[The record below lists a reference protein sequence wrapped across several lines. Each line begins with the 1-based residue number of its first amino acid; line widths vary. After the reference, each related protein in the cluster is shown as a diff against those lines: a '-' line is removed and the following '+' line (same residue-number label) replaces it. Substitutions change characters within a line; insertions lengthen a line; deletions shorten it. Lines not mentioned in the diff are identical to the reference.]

1 MTEPSTPAPAA
12 PPAGEPPAEPAPAGP
27 PPARP
32 VLHLG
37 QGLLMGSADIIPGVS
52 GGTVALIVGIY
63 ERLIEAVRAVTHVP
77 VAVLKGGPSRLRAAL
92 LAVEWRFVL
101 PLGIGVV
108 IAIGVG
114 AQFIPELMAAYPEES
129 RALFFGLV
137 AASLMIP
144 WRRAGAVR
152 ASGYALAIAAAVLAF
167 VLVGLPAARTA
178 DPGMLRVFASAAVA
192 ICAMILPGVSGAFLL
207 AVMGIYEP
215 TLIALRSLD
224 VVYVG
229 TFILG
234 AITGLALFARLLG
247 YLLAHHHTTTMVV
260 LVGLLAGSLR
270 ALWPWQGTTL
280 VDGEPVATPAIL
292 LAPPSAT
299 AALVAFAIAAVGFA
313 AVAALA
319 WAGARGTRAAH

>member
-1 MTEPSTPAPAA
+1 M
-12 PPAGEPPAEPAPAGP
+12 
-27 PPARP
+27 
-32 VLHLG
+32 
-37 QGLLMGSADIIPGVS
+37 MGSADIIPGVS
-52 GGTVALIVGIY
+52 GGTIALIVGIY
-63 ERLIEAVRAVTHVP
+63 ERLIEAIRGVTHVP
-77 VAVLKGGPSRLRAAL
+77 VAVLRGGPGRFREAL
-92 LAVEWRFVL
+92 LAVDWRFVI

-108 IAIGVG
+108 TAIAVG

-137 AASLMIP
+137 AASLIIP
-144 WRRAGAVR
+144 WRRAGR
-152 ASGYALAIAAAVLAF
+152 ITASGYALALAAAVLAF

-178 DPGMLRVFASAAVA
+178 DPGMLRVFGSAAIA

-215 TLIALRSLD
+215 TLIALRSMD

-234 AITGLALFARLLG
+234 AITGLALFARLLS

-270 ALWPWQGTTL
+270 ALWPWQGTEL
-280 VDGEPVATPAIL
+280 IDGDPVTTPAIL
-292 LAPPSAT
+292 LAPPST
-299 AALVAFAIAAVGFA
+299 SAALVGLGIALVGFA
-313 AVAALA
+313 IVAGLTWSGSRRARLA
-319 WAGARGTRAAH
+319 E